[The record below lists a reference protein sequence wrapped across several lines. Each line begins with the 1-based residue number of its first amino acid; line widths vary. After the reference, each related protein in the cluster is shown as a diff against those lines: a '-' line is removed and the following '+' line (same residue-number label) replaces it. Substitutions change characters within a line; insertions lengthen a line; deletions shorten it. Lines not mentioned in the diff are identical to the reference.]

1 MASPK
6 TYSEWV
12 SILERFG
19 TGDDTVI
26 EDINEGSFML
36 DAGTASR
43 FYKKVEEVYKKRKQ
57 NWLEKFQRNFKIK
70 SIKSVDD
77 FAIALREGKQNL
89 TPLKKFVSSNG
100 IPDDLRNILQKDLF
114 DFVNEVK
121 NSLKDNVSKDN
132 NNREKIILI
141 VNSSFLEEVSINE
154 DSLINQNNT
163 CNSTFQINARKII
176 F

>member
-1 MASPK
+1 MASPI

-19 TGDDTVI
+19 AGDDTI
-26 EDINEGSFML
+26 FEDINGGSFVL

-43 FYKKVEEVYKKRKQ
+43 FYKKVDEVYKKRKQ
-57 NWLEKFQRNFKIK
+57 HWLEKFQRNFKIK
-70 SIKSVDD
+70 SINSVDD

-100 IPDDLRNILQKDLF
+100 IPDDLRNTLQKDLSN
-114 DFVNEVK
+114 FVLEVK
-121 NSLKDNVSKDN
+121 NSLKDNITKDN

-141 VNSSFLEEVSINE
+141 VNSSFLEEMSINE
-154 DSLINQNNT
+154 DSQKNQNNT
-163 CNSTFQINARKII
+163 CNTTFQINGRKII